1 MATLETLRNK
11 AGVFVTVILG
21 LALLAFVL
29 GDLLGS
35 GQSIFNRGEME
46 VGRVDGVA
54 YDYPEYQAT
63 VDKQLKM
70 RQALSGQGATEQLQS
85 QIREMVWRNFLQ
97 KEVMGKEC
105 ERLGLAV
112 TDAELSSLILG
123 DDPMPVVKQVFTNP
137 ETNEFDR

>member
-54 YDYPEYQAT
+54 YD
-63 VDKQLKM
+63 L
-70 RQALSGQGATEQLQS
+70 
-85 QIREMVWRNFLQ
+85 
-97 KEVMGKEC
+97 
-105 ERLGLAV
+105 
-112 TDAELSSLILG
+112 SLIHI
-123 DDPMPVVKQVFTNP
+123 
-137 ETNEFDR
+137 